1 MIPDEARITEAQSE
15 SLHNALIASCDEFV
29 PPIHLPDEA
38 RIAALE
44 AENTRLR
51 EALAPFAYAAFGAD
65 GYPDEEAFTLV
76 LRPDAEE
83 YDDGDLPERESL
95 ITARQLRLARHRLQ
109 STAAAF
115 CVSST
120 DINTVC
126 EQPEGVSVTTT
137 APEGGPDA
145 AIVTGGQYDRD
156 DFGPIGEAARRICS
170 YTEGEARRNVY
181 KVAKTCSRP
190 ANMTDIAKMEDEWVC
205 AS

>member
-1 MIPDEARITEAQSE
+1 MTQQPELLAVTQKD
-15 SLHNALIASCDEFV
+15 
-29 PPIHLPDEA
+29 
-38 RIAALE
+38 
-44 AENTRLR
+44 R
-51 EALAPFAYAAFGAD
+51 EAAASYWRQSRIGS
-65 GYPDEEAFTLV
+65 EETYRSYLIGERDNSFIVQAF
-76 LRPDAEE
+76 
-83 YDDGDLPERESL
+83 
-95 ITARQLRLARHRLQ
+95 ARHRLQ

-181 KVAKTCSRP
+181 KVAKTELTALRAERDALREALKSAAENLSWAARMMKGNCRGSDVDAVNLAAGHATEAR
-190 ANMTDIAKMEDEWVC
+190 AALDRKESGNG
-205 AS
+205 